1 MVALRK
7 SRVCYADVIKRS
19 HLSPAFYMPCNL
31 LLLSGQEYTSL
42 AASFHCLEAW
52 TMLQEYSKTCSVYF
66 EQPRTQREYLLYCR
80 ALLQDGKVEEAKQ
93 LLTVT
98 ERYNWPETLRYTDLD
113 DLSQPQPNH
122 SSTMTYVGMTC

>member
-1 MVALRK
+1 
-7 SRVCYADVIKRS
+7 
-19 HLSPAFYMPCNL
+19 
-31 LLLSGQEYTSL
+31 
-42 AASFHCLEAW
+42 
-52 TMLQEYSKTCSVYF
+52 MLQEYSKTCSVYF

-122 SSTMTYVGMTC
+122 SSTMKELNNIHNTSVLSFDICTGRGAERYSGDRCNLARLS